1 LKIPSLFVIYCVEG
15 CGFLMYQEKDFIIQQ
30 IKGIAKTLG
39 KFLGLEQIKE
49 IIDVDEE
56 QLETVPDDELET
68 ILAAA
73 KLENIILNSDFT
85 VEEISDQLDIEKI
98 RLDAM
103 LNNKEVANGK
113 EISKMKDFIAENS
126 EYL

>member
-1 LKIPSLFVIYCVEG
+1 
-15 CGFLMYQEKDFIIQQ
+15 MYQEKDFITQQ

-73 KLENIILNSDFT
+73 KLENIIINSDFT
-85 VEEISDQLDIEKI
+85 VEEISNQLDIEKI

-103 LNNKEVANGK
+103 LNNKEIANAEELSRTK
-113 EISKMKDFIAENS
+113 NFIAENS